1 MWRLAPLFASAIM
14 SADGVTVGEEAP
26 YFAGSS
32 YDGTAVDLST
42 AAAQEKGL
50 IIWFYPRAGTG
61 G

>member
-1 MWRLAPLFASAIM
+1 M